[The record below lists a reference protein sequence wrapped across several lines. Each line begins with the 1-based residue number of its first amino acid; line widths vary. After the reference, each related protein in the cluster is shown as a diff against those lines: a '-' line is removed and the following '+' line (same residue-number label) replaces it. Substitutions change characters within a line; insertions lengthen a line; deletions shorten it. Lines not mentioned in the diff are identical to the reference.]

1 MILHLERVK
10 HALRYH
16 GPCTM
21 QDLLDETGLKQHEI
35 ETVILS
41 LIRTN
46 SITIGG
52 PDEDT
57 DMYELK
63 DD

>member
-21 QDLLDETGLKQHEI
+21 QDLLDQTGLKQREI

-41 LIRTN
+41 LIRSN
-46 SITIGG
+46 SIIVGG
-52 PDEDT
+52 PTEDI
-57 DMYELK
+57 DSYELK